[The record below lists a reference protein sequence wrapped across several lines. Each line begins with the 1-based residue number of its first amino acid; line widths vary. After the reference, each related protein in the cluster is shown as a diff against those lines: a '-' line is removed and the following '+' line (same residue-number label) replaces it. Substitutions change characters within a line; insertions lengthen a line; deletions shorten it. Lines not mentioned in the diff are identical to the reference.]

1 MRVLFD
7 FPDRTGFYA
16 VTSVIS
22 ILARLAETTP
32 GSLDI
37 NIEII
42 DEDGLTA
49 FNIPLSCF
57 RSTASRCARLPVSK
71 PETTKTWSQV
81 RSLRPGGVK
90 ALFAQ
95 LRSAGIRAGILTG

>member
-22 ILARLAETTP
+22 IVARLAETTP

-42 DEDGLTA
+42 DE
-49 FNIPLSCF
+49 
-57 RSTASRCARLPVSK
+57 
-71 PETTKTWSQV
+71 
-81 RSLRPGGVK
+81 
-90 ALFAQ
+90 
-95 LRSAGIRAGILTG
+95 